1 MIPERKQA
9 EKIIAYEWHNTDTG
23 HCYVDYVPRNLM
35 DENNGY
41 TKTPL
46 FKREEILHIIGNDFC
61 KIIDKEIAL
70 RVAEATK
77 GMYPKEFVK
86 WCIYDEELFYG
97 NLSEELITNN
107 YGGFKSLDEL
117 FEYWKQN
124 IRK

>member
-1 MIPERKQA
+1 MTDREQA
-9 EKIIAYEWHNTDTG
+9 EEIKMKVCRILSDYHRREDYLLEKAYGDMQQVMES
-23 HCYVDYVPRNLM
+23 YASIKL
-35 DENNGY
+35 
-41 TKTPL
+41 
-46 FKREEILHIIGNDFC
+46 
-61 KIIDKEIAL
+61 
-70 RVAEATK
+70 AEATK